1 MIDAS
6 NPLWGSMFN
15 LLMSAYG
22 GSGSGAESGFGARP
36 STVEGPSM
44 ANGGF
49 YSQPQGM
56 MGGLMQ
62 SSGGGGG
69 GLASTVGS
77 VGGGAVGTYFGG
89 PIGGMIGSKLGSM
102 AGSMI
107 EGGGKSSGPAPLAP
121 PSAPK
126 PLSRVNPSDQFN
138 IQQAIGSLP
147 PELQEP
153 FSRSFGVY

>member
-44 ANGGF
+44 ADGGF

-56 MGGLMQ
+56 MAGLMQ
-62 SSGGGGG
+62 GSGGGGG
-69 GLASTVGS
+69 LGSTLGGA
-77 VGGGAVGTYFGG
+77 GGGALGSYFGPVGT
-89 PIGGMIGSKLGSM
+89 MVGSKIGSM
-102 AGSMI
+102 AGSLL
-107 EGGGKSSGPAPLAP
+107 GGSGSGPAPLTP
-121 PSAPK
+121 PPAPK
-126 PLSRVNPSDQFN
+126 PLSRVSPSDQFN
-138 IQQAIGSLP
+138 IQRAIESLP
-147 PELQEP
+147 PELREP